1 MGGADDSHVD
11 VDRFRPAHPLDLLV
25 LKDSQK
31 SRLSQ
36 KRQIADL
43 IEEDRPPL
51 GPLEATPFPGYGT
64 GEGPFFMAE
73 KLTVDEAFRYRPAVD
88 LYERAVFAGRRVVDG
103 VGDHLLA
110 GAGFS
115 EQQNRTVQLGHL
127 PDASHHLLQ
136 PHVRAD
142 NLIAGTGAELAVQKP
157 VVVGQHVF
165 QPA

>member
-1 MGGADDSHVD
+1 
-11 VDRFRPAHPLDLLV
+11 
-25 LKDSQK
+25 
-31 SRLSQ
+31 
-36 KRQIADL
+36 
-43 IEEDRPPL
+43 
-51 GPLEATPFPGYGT
+51 
-64 GEGPFFMAE
+64 MAE

-127 PDASHHLLQ
+127 PDASHHLLE

-142 NLIAGTGAELAVQKP
+142 NLIAGTGAKLAVQKP
-157 VVVGQHVF
+157 VVVGQQVF
-165 QPA
+165 QPVICWYCRALDKAMEKGSFRMATRFA